1 MRLRCPLPWPHAAE
15 NCGGAAEGRGNLV
28 PLGCP
33 MRASVTRSTPSPA
46 VDPRGD
52 LHSGVAPGGG
62 RLFTPS
68 DWQSGSTVGGTPIG
82 TPRVCQHEW
91 LHRRQTPGG
100 PGTEEPKKS
109 MSMQGATWARGAVQG
124 EGGVRCWG
132 LRGGRPPPPAHGA
145 VAEEISGTTGVKP
158 QEFATSLRK

>member
-52 LHSGVAPGGG
+52 LHSGVAPAGG

-68 DWQSGSTVGGTPIG
+68 DWQSGSTAGGTPIG
-82 TPRVCQHEW
+82 TPRVCQHQW

-100 PGTEEPKKS
+100 PGTEEPKTS

-132 LRGGRPPPPAHGA
+132 LRGGRPPPHLHMGPW
-145 VAEEISGTTGVKP
+145 
-158 QEFATSLRK
+158 LRKSQGPLGSNPKSSQLP